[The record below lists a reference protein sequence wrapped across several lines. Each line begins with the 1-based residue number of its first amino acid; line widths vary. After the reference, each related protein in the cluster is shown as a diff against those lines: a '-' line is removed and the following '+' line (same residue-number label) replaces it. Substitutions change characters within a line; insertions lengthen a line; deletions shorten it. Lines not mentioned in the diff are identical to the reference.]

1 MNKMEILRLAF
12 EKTAKPEDAMRLAR
26 EMVDFV
32 SEHRLNDV
40 PELAPKLV
48 SYPRNSKKYWSDKD
62 IEAVIDMTIEK
73 RPLSEIAAALKRTEA
88 SCKAA
93 IRRINLG
100 IPMGKLK

>member
-32 SEHRLNDV
+32 SEHGLNV
-40 PELAPKLV
+40 VVELAPKLV

-62 IEAVIDMTIEK
+62 IEVVIDMTIEK

-100 IPMGKLK
+100 IPMGKK